1 MSKTQDDKNVQPDP
15 DAEKKKKKLAKAAK
29 DAGMRSS
36 KEALAAVKKEYVS
49 AEEQSQ
55 CLATAIFH
63 VVKLNTFMGSVL
75 QCMNITYTH
84 ILPTAGVMFNSE
96 VKRWDLLINP
106 YFFCKKLNKEQREAV
121 LLHELYHIT
130 HKHPLRVPFMNL
142 STHKRQLMNIAMDMA
157 INQYIKNLPDG
168 CPQCPPRNTY
178 QPCKNPDCC
187 GRGIFLK
194 DFYDTDPKT
203 NKQILWESKREAEY
217 YYEKLLE
224 RFDDPDPDDSD
235 GQGQEQEDCQACG
248 GTGKQ
253 PDGNGGEEDCEAC
266 DGTGKQPG
274 QGKGKGKPGKGKGNA
289 GGGADSGDLP
299 ETMDVHHWDGSAEEK
314 DMLEATEDLV
324 KRAMVKARFGHDD
337 LPNHVKELLAHI
349 ETRKA
354 QLNYKAL
361 ILAAMKKS
369 LPANFRVKS
378 WTRKS
383 RRFGNKAPGNRNG
396 EQPKLDNYVDTSG
409 SISIEEANEFL
420 DIVDEFLRVG
430 AKECMLNM
438 FHTSNYYR
446 EKYKR
451 GQRIKREDIQSGG
464 TCLEDSFR
472 VIAKYRPDLA
482 VILTDGYYSGVDTQ
496 ALVGKNGRFPNT
508 VFIIS
513 KQGTTKHP
521 FANEPWAITVK
532 IPDTSS
538 GRHSSGF

>member
-1 MSKTQDDKNVQPDP
+1 MSKQDDDQRTPQQIADDEAKK
-15 DAEKKKKKLAKAAK
+15 AKMEKKARE
-29 DAGMRSS
+29 AGIRSA
-36 KEALAAVKKEYVS
+36 KEALEAVKKEMVP

-84 ILPTAGVMFNSE
+84 ILPTAGVMFNAE
-96 VKRWDLLINP
+96 VKRWDLMINP
-106 YFFCKKLNKEQREAV
+106 YFFCRRLNKEQREAV

-157 INQYIKNLPDG
+157 INQFIKNLPDG
-168 CPQCPPRNTY
+168 CPECPPRESY
-178 QPCKNPDCC
+178 QPCKNKDCC

-203 NKQILWESKREAEY
+203 NKQIPWDSKREAEY

-224 RFDDPDPDDSD
+224 RFDDPDPNDQNQQGQGDGSGSGD
-235 GQGQEQEDCQACG
+235 GQNQGQGQ
-248 GTGKQ
+248 
-253 PDGNGGEEDCEAC
+253 
-266 DGTGKQPG
+266 PG
-274 QGKGKGKPGKGKGNA
+274 GNA
-289 GGGADSGDLP
+289 GGGAQTGDMP
-299 ETMDVHHWDGSAEEK
+299 NTTDVHNWDGSAEEK

-324 KRAMVKARFGHDD
+324 KRAMIKTRFSHDD
-337 LPNHVKELLAHI
+337 LPGHIKELLAHI
-349 ETRKA
+349 EQRKA

-383 RRFGNKAPGNRNG
+383 RRFGNKSPGNKNG

-464 TCLEDSFR
+464 TDLNDSMKQ
-472 VIAKYRPDLA
+472 IAKYRPDLA
-482 VILTDGYYSGVDTQ
+482 IFLTDGYYSHVDTK

-513 KQGTTKHP
+513 KQGTVDHP

-538 GRHSSGF
+538 GRGKNGF

>member
-1 MSKTQDDKNVQPDP
+1 MSQVDNDD
-15 DAEKKKKKLAKAAK
+15 ALEKKKQKLEKLAK
-29 DAGMRSS
+29 DAGLRSNE
-36 KEALAAVKKEYVS
+36 EALKALEKELVP

-63 VVKLNTFMGSVL
+63 IVKLNPFMGSIL

-84 ILPTAGVMFNSE
+84 ILPTAGVMFNPE
-96 VKRWDLLINP
+96 IKRWDLLINP
-106 YFFCKKLNKEQREAV
+106 HFFCRKLDKLHREAV

-157 INQYIKNLPDG
+157 INQFIKNLPDG
-168 CPQCPPRNTY
+168 CPQCPPPEAY
-178 QPCKNPDCC
+178 KPYSNPNCC
-187 GRGIFLK
+187 GRGIFLR
-194 DFYDTDPKT
+194 DFYDKDPKT
-203 NKQILWESKREAEY
+203 GKNVNWDAKREAEY

-224 RFDDPDPDDSD
+224 RFDDPDPNDENQQ
-235 GQGQEQEDCQACG
+235 GQGQGSGSG
-248 GTGKQ
+248 G
-253 PDGNGGEEDCEAC
+253 
-266 DGTGKQPG
+266 
-274 QGKGKGKPGKGKGNA
+274 GNA
-289 GGGADSGDLP
+289 GGGANTGDMP
-299 ETMDVHHWDGSAEEK
+299 GTTDVHHWDGSSDEK

-324 KRAMVKARFGHDD
+324 KRAMIKTRFGHDD
-337 LPNHVKELLAHI
+337 LPGHIKELLEHI

-361 ILAAMKKS
+361 ILSAMKKS
-369 LPANFRVKS
+369 LPANFRVPS

-383 RRFGNKAPGNRNG
+383 RRFGNKAPGRKDG
-396 EQPKLDNYVDTSG
+396 EQPKLDNYIDTSG

-451 GQRIKREDIQSGG
+451 GKRISREEIQSGG
-464 TCLEDSFR
+464 TDLNDSFK
-472 VIAKYRPDLA
+472 VIANYRPDLA
-482 VILTDGYYSGVDTQ
+482 IILTDGYYDTVDTK
-496 ALVGKNGRFPNT
+496 ALVGPNGRFPNT

-513 KQGTTKHP
+513 KQGTVTHP
-521 FANEPWAITVK
+521 FHKEPWAITVK
-532 IPDTSS
+532 IPDVGSDK
-538 GRHSSGF
+538 R